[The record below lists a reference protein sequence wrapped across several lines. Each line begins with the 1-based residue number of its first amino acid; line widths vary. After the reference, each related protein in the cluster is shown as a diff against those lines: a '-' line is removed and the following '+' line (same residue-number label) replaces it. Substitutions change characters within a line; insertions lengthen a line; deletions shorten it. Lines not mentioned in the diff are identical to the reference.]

1 MPYTKEHKARTRQRI
16 LEEAEQAFREHG
28 VRGVSV
34 PRIME
39 RAGLTHGGFYA
50 HFDSKDALLAEACRS
65 GLRMTSQ
72 ALAEAA
78 PDAPKEERLAGIV
91 RTYVS
96 TGHRDHPERGCVV
109 PALGAEIARQSG
121 DVRNAFTESFHD
133 FIATLESLLHD
144 DRNEEDA
151 YALAAGMVGAVLMS
165 RAVDDPE
172 LSERILSSCQRNLID
187 TFAS

>member
-16 LEEAEQAFREHG
+16 LEEAQKAFRQHG

-50 HFDSKDALLAEACRS
+50 HFASKEALLAEACQT
-65 GLRMTSQ
+65 GLKMTSR
-72 ALAEAA
+72 ALAEASS
-78 PDAPKEERLAGIV
+78 DALEGERLAGV
-91 RTYVS
+91 VETYVS
-96 TGHRDHPERGCVV
+96 AGHRDHPEMGCVV
-109 PALGAEIARQSG
+109 PALGAEIARQS
-121 DVRNAFTESFHD
+121 DEVRQAFTRSFRD
-133 FIATLESLLHD
+133 FVATLQSVLPDERPD
-144 DRNEEDA
+144 EDA

-165 RAVDDPE
+165 RAVDDSE
-172 LSERILSSCQRNLID
+172 LSERILAVCRANLID